1 MGKSDVSARFEGVEL
16 PPYFRIVPPWRAQE
30 ARAAMGGGT
39 LLVLSPGRAF
49 GRGDHETTAL
59 CLIAM
64 GYLARCGFSPR
75 RVLDFGSGSGVLAIA
90 AAKLG
95 AAVVEAIDIDPV
107 AVEAALA
114 NVEANGVGDTV
125 AVRLGDLT
133 SGVGGRFDVVVANI
147 LADVIVELAPDVPR
161 VLAPGGR
168 FITSGFVHKSV
179 VGVAG
184 ALKSVG
190 HRIVAHLEQ
199 GDWDALVS
207 APEGGNPG
215 E

>member
-95 AAVVEAIDIDPV
+95 AEVEAVDISSE
-107 AVEAALA
+107 ANAEARENARLNGVEAR
-114 NVEANGVGDTV
+114 VD
-125 AVRLGDLT
+125 VRDAMSEPPRRCEL
-133 SGVGGRFDVVVANI
+133 VVANVFRPVLLEHATA
-147 LADVIVELAPDVPR
+147 LAARQDRGGHLVLSGLLATDVPAVLAAYTPLLAPMSRAIYARGEWRAV
-161 VLAPGGR
+161 VY
-168 FITSGFVHKSV
+168 SGSQTVT
-179 VGVAG
+179 
-184 ALKSVG
+184 L
-190 HRIVAHLEQ
+190 
-199 GDWDALVS
+199 
-207 APEGGNPG
+207 
-215 E
+215 